1 MMDPR
6 DEAEAGSGLPL
17 NLEAEQSLLGILLFS
32 NEAHRHVH
40 DLITAE
46 DFSEPYHQRIYE
58 LISRL
63 IAAGK
68 LAEPA
73 TIQNDL
79 APDPAFQHFG
89 GLPYLRKLW
98 DAAPPAT
105 TIRAYAEQIADT
117 AVRRRLIKMAADA
130 MQLARNPEVSG
141 YQAVATARAELEN
154 AERGAAPEDALFV
167 NAHDAAQARMDRLEL
182 EVATGKPKGVQTGLS
197 SIDKRLG
204 GLLPGSV
211 IVMAGRPGMGKAQP
225 LHSRVL
231 LADGSWKL
239 MGDVRFDDAVAS
251 TDGVPSVVIGVFPQ
265 GEREV
270 FRVTL
275 SDGRSTMACAE
286 HLWTVESCKFAGR
299 RTVTTAEMLQM
310 LQKERYRRRLSLPL
324 VSGDFGCDEA
334 LPLDPWLL
342 GALLG
347 NGGISGGSVMFST
360 ADAATLFRVQ
370 KVVGSDRVRD
380 AGGDYDYRLI
390 ANDCAPEH
398 NVALALLNL
407 GLRGTHSHDKFVPP
421 IYLRGSRKT
430 RLAVL
435 QGLLDT
441 DGWVETFGAVRI
453 ALASRQLA
461 EDVQTLV
468 RSLGGVCSISV
479 KHPTF
484 THKGEKKAGLPSYV
498 CNISHPDR
506 ASLMTLARKRRR
518 CAEGMRFRAPTIVSV
533 EPVGVEPVQC
543 IAVSHPDHLYVTDD
557 YIVTHNTALLG
568 NVLYGAALRNP
579 SKLFAGFSLEMDTD
593 QLNDRALSRLTVDED
608 QPVSFSD
615 IAKVQPLTSFDLQAL
630 HRAKGQ
636 IPRNLWLRD
645 RAGVSVEDVSRAV
658 WAMKRRGDLA
668 AIGIDYLQL
677 MRRPA
682 LAGRNEAS
690 AIAEMTGALKT
701 LAREAK
707 ITIILLSQLNRSVE
721 SRDDKRPM
729 LSDLR
734 ESGSIEQDADAVLF
748 PFREVY
754 YLQKAEPKPHTDSH
768 LEWEVQV
775 AGLRTHMDVIIAK
788 NRHGSEGSE
797 PQEYRAEIDL
807 ITNRERRS

>member
-32 NEAHRHVH
+32 NEAYRHVH

-211 IVMAGRPGMGKAQP
+211 IVMAGRPGMGK
-225 LHSRVL
+225 
-231 LADGSWKL
+231 
-239 MGDVRFDDAVAS
+239 
-251 TDGVPSVVIGVFPQ
+251 
-265 GEREV
+265 
-270 FRVTL
+270 
-275 SDGRSTMACAE
+275 
-286 HLWTVESCKFAGR
+286 
-299 RTVTTAEMLQM
+299 
-310 LQKERYRRRLSLPL
+310 
-324 VSGDFGCDEA
+324 
-334 LPLDPWLL
+334 
-342 GALLG
+342 
-347 NGGISGGSVMFST
+347 
-360 ADAATLFRVQ
+360 
-370 KVVGSDRVRD
+370 
-380 AGGDYDYRLI
+380 
-390 ANDCAPEH
+390 
-398 NVALALLNL
+398 
-407 GLRGTHSHDKFVPP
+407 
-421 IYLRGSRKT
+421 
-430 RLAVL
+430 
-435 QGLLDT
+435 
-441 DGWVETFGAVRI
+441 
-453 ALASRQLA
+453 
-461 EDVQTLV
+461 
-468 RSLGGVCSISV
+468 
-479 KHPTF
+479 
-484 THKGEKKAGLPSYV
+484 
-498 CNISHPDR
+498 
-506 ASLMTLARKRRR
+506 
-518 CAEGMRFRAPTIVSV
+518 
-533 EPVGVEPVQC
+533 
-543 IAVSHPDHLYVTDD
+543 
-557 YIVTHNTALLG
+557 TALLG

-721 SRDDKRPM
+721 SRDDKRPQ

-807 ITNRERRS
+807 ITNAERH

>member
-6 DEAEAGSGLPL
+6 DHDEGSNLPL
-17 NLEAEQSLLGILLFS
+17 NLEAEQALLGILLFS
-32 NEAHRHVH
+32 NEAHRQVH
-40 DLITAE
+40 DLVTPE

-58 LISRL
+58 LVSRL
-63 IAAGK
+63 ISAGK

-89 GLPYLRKLW
+89 GLTYLRKLW
-98 DAAPPAT
+98 DAAPPAN

-130 MQLARNPEVSG
+130 MQQARSPEVTG
-141 YQAVATARAELEN
+141 YQAVAAARAELES

-167 NAHDAAQARMDRLEL
+167 NAHDAAQTRMDRLEL

-211 IVMAGRPGMGKAQP
+211 IVMAGRPGMGK
-225 LHSRVL
+225 
-231 LADGSWKL
+231 
-239 MGDVRFDDAVAS
+239 
-251 TDGVPSVVIGVFPQ
+251 
-265 GEREV
+265 
-270 FRVTL
+270 
-275 SDGRSTMACAE
+275 
-286 HLWTVESCKFAGR
+286 
-299 RTVTTAEMLQM
+299 
-310 LQKERYRRRLSLPL
+310 
-324 VSGDFGCDEA
+324 
-334 LPLDPWLL
+334 
-342 GALLG
+342 
-347 NGGISGGSVMFST
+347 
-360 ADAATLFRVQ
+360 
-370 KVVGSDRVRD
+370 
-380 AGGDYDYRLI
+380 
-390 ANDCAPEH
+390 
-398 NVALALLNL
+398 
-407 GLRGTHSHDKFVPP
+407 
-421 IYLRGSRKT
+421 
-430 RLAVL
+430 
-435 QGLLDT
+435 
-441 DGWVETFGAVRI
+441 
-453 ALASRQLA
+453 
-461 EDVQTLV
+461 
-468 RSLGGVCSISV
+468 
-479 KHPTF
+479 
-484 THKGEKKAGLPSYV
+484 
-498 CNISHPDR
+498 
-506 ASLMTLARKRRR
+506 
-518 CAEGMRFRAPTIVSV
+518 
-533 EPVGVEPVQC
+533 
-543 IAVSHPDHLYVTDD
+543 
-557 YIVTHNTALLG
+557 TALLG

-579 SKLFAGFSLEMDTD
+579 NKLFAGFSLEMDTD
-593 QLNDRALSRLTVDED
+593 QLNDRALSRLTADHD

-615 IAKVQPLTSFDLQAL
+615 IAKVQPLTNFDLQAL
-630 HRAKGQ
+630 HEVKGQ

-707 ITIILLSQLNRSVE
+707 IAIILLSQLNRGVE

-754 YLQKAEPKPHTDSH
+754 YLQKAEPKTGTEAH
-768 LEWEVQV
+768 LEWEMQV
-775 AGLRTHMDVIIAK
+775 EGMRRHMDVIIAK

-797 PQEYRAEIDL
+797 PQDYRAEIDL
-807 ITNRERRS
+807 ITNRSAA